1 MLIALAT
8 NHKHDQP
15 MTNNKNLGITLT
27 YKSRIMKNNKY
38 LLGLLLIFV
47 TSCDSGQQQS
57 LVISKADYGQ
67 RLQGFW
73 LGQNIA
79 NWTGLITEMDKI
91 GTAETM
97 PFYTDADWG
106 SPDQKAYW
114 GEYVPHA
121 NSIDFY
127 FEPEGQPWGS
137 DDDTDI
143 EYMYSYLHHQHRTSK
158 LSAEQIR
165 DGWLK
170 HIYSETDAPLFK
182 KFPDSRPQAENFLWV
197 SNERAR
203 QLMEQGMV
211 PPHTSLPI
219 NNPKSSMIDAQLTT
233 EIFGLLAPGR
243 PDIAMQIAEL
253 PIRTTAHDQAYW
265 VAQFYVVMHSLAS
278 VVDSSESPQQQ
289 TQWLAQQ
296 ASNRLPKDS
305 SVYKIYQFVWDQ
317 YLRHPDS
324 WQQTRDAVYQR
335 YQLQG
340 ADGYS
345 YVEPFDAL
353 INFAASLV
361 SLFHGQGDIVRTIQI
376 GSLVGW
382 DSDNPTAT
390 WGGLLGFMLGIEGVM
405 QAFEL
410 QQVSTSY
417 WIHRT
422 RRNFPDQTEQQLGED
437 NFATMAQR
445 DLETIDL
452 VVTEL
457 MMGRLQVSDN
467 SWFIPVNN

>member
-1 MLIALAT
+1 M
-8 NHKHDQP
+8 
-15 MTNNKNLGITLT
+15 NNTRNCWLLT
-27 YKSRIMKNNKY
+27 A
-38 LLGLLLIFV
+38 LLLL
-47 TSCDSGQQQS
+47 SACDRTEPPLIIDRS
-57 LVISKADYGQ
+57 DYAE

-91 GTAETM
+91 GTPETM

-106 SPDQKAYW
+106 GPDQKAYW

-121 NSIDFY
+121 NTIDFY

-143 EYMYSYLHHQHRTSK
+143 EYMYSYLHHQYITSK
-158 LSAEQIR
+158 LSGEQIR
-165 DGWLK
+165 DGWLR
-170 HIYSETDAPLFK
+170 HIYSETDAPIFK
-182 KFPDSRPQAENFLWV
+182 KFPDSPGQVENFLWV

-211 PPHTSLPI
+211 PPQTSLPV
-219 NNPKSSMIDAQLTT
+219 NNSKSSMIDAQLTT
-233 EIFGLLAPGR
+233 EIFGLMAPGR
-243 PDIAMQIAEL
+243 PDIALQIAEL
-253 PIRTTAHDQAYW
+253 PIRTTAHGEAYW
-265 VAQFYVVMHSLAS
+265 VAQFYVAMHSLAS
-278 VVDSSESPQQQ
+278 VVDPSMDMQQQ

-296 ASNRLPKDS
+296 ASDRLPEES
-305 SVYKIYQFVWDQ
+305 SAYRIYQFVVAQ
-317 YLRHPDS
+317 YQAQP
-324 WQQTRDAVYQR
+324 QQWERTRDAIYQR
-335 YQLQG
+335 YQLEG
-340 ADGYS
+340 ADGYV
-345 YVEPFDAL
+345 YAEPFDAL

-361 SLFHGQGDIVRTIQI
+361 SLFHGQGDIARTIQI

-390 WGGLLGFMLGIEGVM
+390 WGGLLGFMLGLEGVK

-422 RRNFPDQTEQQLGED
+422 RRNFPDYTAQQPGED
-437 NFATMAQR
+437 SFAHMAQR
-445 DLETIDL
+445 DLNTIDL

-457 MMGRLQVSDN
+457 MLGSLKAADN
-467 SWFIPVNN
+467 SWVITAKN

>member
-1 MLIALAT
+1 
-8 NHKHDQP
+8 
-15 MTNNKNLGITLT
+15 
-27 YKSRIMKNNKY
+27 MKNINQY
-38 LLGLLLIFV
+38 GWLMALLLLSACGRAEPPLSIDR
-47 TSCDSGQQQS
+47 S
-57 LVISKADYGQ
+57 DYAQ

-91 GTAETM
+91 GTPETL

-106 SPDQKAYW
+106 GPDQKAYW

-121 NSIDFY
+121 KRIDFY

-143 EYMYSYLHHQHRTSK
+143 EYMYSYLHQQHATSL
-158 LSAEQIR
+158 LSAAQIR
-165 DGWLK
+165 DGWLT
-170 HIYSETDAPLFK
+170 HIYSETDAPVFK
-182 KFPDSRPQAENFLWV
+182 KFPDSPGQVENFLWV

-211 PPHTSLPI
+211 PPHTSLPV
-219 NNPKSSMIDAQLTT
+219 NNSKASMIDAQLTT
-233 EIFGLLAPGR
+233 ELFGLLAPGR
-243 PDIAMQIAEL
+243 PDIALQIAEL
-253 PIRTTAHDQAYW
+253 PIRTTAYGEAYW
-265 VAQFYVVMHSLAS
+265 VAQFYVAMHSLAS
-278 VVDSSESPQQQ
+278 VVDPSMGLQQQ

-296 ASNRLPKDS
+296 ASDRLPEAS
-305 SVYKIYQFVWDQ
+305 SAYRIYQFVLAQ
-317 YLRHPDS
+317 YQQHPDH
-324 WQQTRDAVYQR
+324 WEQTRDAVYQR
-335 YQLQG
+335 YQLEG
-340 ADGYS
+340 ADGYI
-345 YVEPFDAL
+345 YDQPFDAL

-361 SLFHGQGDIVRTIQI
+361 SLFHGQGDIARTIQI

-390 WGGLLGFMLGIEGVM
+390 WGGLLGFMLGIEAVK
-405 QAFEL
+405 QAFDL

-422 RRNFPDQTEQQLGED
+422 RRNFPDHTEQQLGED
-437 NFATMAQR
+437 NFVNMAQR
-445 DLETIDL
+445 DLNTIDL

-457 MMGRLQVSDN
+457 IKGSVTTGNNWL
-467 SWFIPVNN
+467 IPVNQSTHK

>member
-1 MLIALAT
+1 MREG
-8 NHKHDQP
+8 H
-15 MTNNKNLGITLT
+15 
-27 YKSRIMKNNKY
+27 YKLKYLRRAAVMDSDKKKY
-38 LLGLLLIFV
+38 LLIMLMLFIS
-47 TSCDSGQQQS
+47 SCNSGQQKL
-57 LVISKADYGQ
+57 LVISKTDYVQ
-67 RLQGFW
+67 QLQGFW

-106 SPDQKAYW
+106 GPDQKAYW

-121 NSIDFY
+121 KTIDFY
-127 FEPEGQPWGS
+127 FEPESQPWGS

-143 EYMYSYLHHQHRTSK
+143 EYMYSYLHHQHSTSK

-170 HIYSETDAPLFK
+170 HIYSETDAPIFK
-182 KFPDSRPQAENFLWV
+182 KFPDSPGQVENFLWV

-203 QLMEQGMV
+203 QLMEQGML
-211 PPHTSLPI
+211 PPQTSLPA
-219 NNPKSSMIDAQLTT
+219 NNPTSSMIDAQLTT
-233 EIFGLLAPGR
+233 EIFGLFAPGR
-243 PDIAMQIAEL
+243 PDIALQIAEL
-253 PIRTTAHDQAYW
+253 PIRTTAHNEAYL

-278 VVDSSESPQQQ
+278 AVDPAKSLQQQ
-289 TQWLAQQ
+289 TQWLAQK
-296 ASNRLPKDS
+296 ASLILPKDS
-305 SVYKIYQFVWDQ
+305 SAYRIYQFVLAQ
-317 YLRHPDS
+317 YQAHPDH
-324 WQQTRDAVYQR
+324 WEQTRDAIYQR
-335 YQLQG
+335 YQLER
-340 ADGYS
+340 ADGYV
-345 YVEPFDAL
+345 YAEPFDAL

-376 GSLVGW
+376 GSLAGW

-390 WGGLLGFMLGIEGVM
+390 WGGLLGFMLGIEGVK

-422 RRNFPDQTEQQLGED
+422 RRNFPDHTEQQPGED
-437 NFATMAQR
+437 NFANMAQR
-445 DLETIDL
+445 DLATIDL
-452 VVTEL
+452 IVTEL
-457 MMGRLQVSDN
+457 MLGSGRDSDN
-467 SWFIPVNN
+467 SWVIPVKK